1 MSKSKVTYNVT
12 SQDADGNF
20 HVAEGVTDAPLK
32 GDTFEY
38 EHREVRVGHVVR
50 VERVTIDEDDNVEVE
65 NVTELGDTHHRLEDP
80 EVGDELPTPDELAED
95 PADEDRPPST
105 GYTEAGTIGAQ

>member
-1 MSKSKVTYNVT
+1 VSKSKVTYNVT

-80 EVGDELPTPDELAED
+80 EARFELSLALRAAENL
-95 PADEDRPPST
+95 R
-105 GYTEAGTIGAQ
+105 Y